1 MIWRSLILA
10 LIVGHAHTRYV
21 WSDHLYDELEHLLV
35 DQQGFNSGANIK
47 RAIEPCTN
55 YVNGPQT
62 LGRTTAAQWLRV
74 AFHDFSTADVAAG
87 TGGLDASIGWETER
101 EENDGSAFNDTLSF
115 FAPFVN
121 RHVSMADMIALGVI
135 TSIGSCSSPSIHV
148 PLRGGRIDATEG
160 GAFGVPAPE
169 TDIQTTLDQF
179 EQAGFNQ
186 QDSIALTAC
195 GHTLGSVHHAGFP
208 QVVGPEAVTPNNTGG
223 GEHFDSTL
231 DVFDILVVN
240 EYLEGTG
247 KRGGPLVTTDNVTV
261 RSDLRLYESDNNA
274 TMRGLSDSTEHFVS
288 RCISLMARMLD
299 TVPSSTV
306 LSDVIS
312 PVDVKPVNVS
322 LDLMEDESGQHILFS
337 GFIRVMSRRTSVIDL
352 VVRISWLDRTGRSSS
367 VFVTEAKYDAAV
379 QKGSGMFGDTFFHAF
394 NTTIDPSLGISF
406 FNVTVNDPTTNQSD
420 VSADIVS
427 GYPIEDRVFLM
438 KSRSTVDD
446 EGNAGVTAAVR
457 LAALFCS
464 DYLTYYHRFVYSHHD
479 ILPGTMS
486 PSISTLSLQLT
497 SLKSTDSGYVVFNA
511 STQLPSGIPNG
522 YQITVDVAAS
532 LGDEEITDTFR
543 RIKS

>member
-1 MIWRSLILA
+1 MLLSQYSRSSA
-10 LIVGHAHTRYV
+10 R
-21 WSDHLYDELEHLLV
+21 
-35 DQQGFNSGANIK
+35 
-47 RAIEPCTN
+47 
-55 YVNGPQT
+55 
-62 LGRTTAAQWLRV
+62 
-74 AFHDFSTADVAAG
+74 
-87 TGGLDASIGWETER
+87 
-101 EENDGSAFNDTLSF
+101 GSHRC
-115 FAPFVN
+115 N
-121 RHVSMADMIALGVI
+121 R
-135 TSIGSCSSPSIHV
+135 
-148 PLRGGRIDATEG
+148 G

-274 TMRGLSDSTEHFVS
+274 TMRGLSNSTEHFVS
-288 RCISLMARMLD
+288 RCISLMARMLN

-337 GFIRVMSRRTSVIDL
+337 GFIRLLSTTFSENTTL
-352 VVRISWLDRTGRSSS
+352 QISWLDRTGRSSS

-446 EGNAGVTAAVR
+446 EGNAGVTAAVFSSSSQTIR
-457 LAALFCS
+457 NVSATFS
-464 DYLTYYHRFVYSHHD
+464 FPTPQ
-479 ILPGTMS
+479 IGTMS

-497 SLKSTDSGYVVFNA
+497 SLKSTDSGYAVFNA
-511 STQLPSGIPNG
+511 STQLPSGIPNA

>member
-10 LIVGHAHTRYV
+10 FIVGHAHTRYV

-121 RHVSMADMIALGVI
+121 RHVSMADMIALGVV

-169 TDIQTTLDQF
+169 TDIQTTLNQF
-179 EQAGFNQ
+179 AQAGFNQ

-231 DVFDILVVN
+231 DVVN

-274 TMRGLSDSTEHFVS
+274 TMRGLSNSTEYFVS

-352 VVRISWLDRTGRSSS
+352 VVRISWLDRTGRSSP

-379 QKGSGMFGDTFFHAF
+379 QKGSGMFGDTFFHVF
-394 NTTIDPSLGISF
+394 NTSIDPSLGISF

-438 KSRSTVDD
+438 KSRSTMDD
-446 EGNAGVTAAVR
+446 EGNADVTAAVLSSSSQTIR
-457 LAALFCS
+457 NVSATFS
-464 DYLTYYHRFVYSHHD
+464 FPTPQ
-479 ILPGTMS
+479 IGTMS

-497 SLKSTDSGYVVFNA
+497 SLKSTDSGYAVFNA
-511 STQLPSGIPNG
+511 STQLPSGIPNA